1 MIALAIE
8 LSGLGLITAFAAGFA
23 SFVSP
28 CVLPLVPVYLSVV
41 SGVAHEDLGAN
52 TRRVTLA
59 TGAFVG
65 GFTIAFSALG
75 AGVGWAGSVLLT
87 HRRPVEVVGGI
98 TMIVMGAA
106 LLGFGARFFGREWRI
121 HRRTERATLGA
132 AALLGFVFA
141 IGWTPC
147 IGPVLAAILTFAAQS
162 GPAQGA
168 ALLAAYSL
176 GLGVPFLLA
185 GLGTSTTL
193 AALGVFRRHGALV
206 VRISGTLM
214 ILAGLLLASGELTRL
229 SAQLGT

>member
-1 MIALAIE
+1 MLLEIDLSAVGLA
-8 LSGLGLITAFAAGFA
+8 TAFAAGFA
-23 SFVSP
+23 SFVTP
-28 CVLPLVPVYLSVV
+28 CVLPLVPAYLSVV

-59 TGAFVG
+59 TAAFVG
-65 GFTIAFSALG
+65 GFTVAFSALG
-75 AGVGWAGSVLLT
+75 AGVGWAGSALLA

-98 TMIVMGAA
+98 VMVVMGLA

-121 HRRTERATLGA
+121 HRRTERATLSA

-168 ALLAAYSL
+168 ALLVAYSL

-185 GLGTSTTL
+185 GLATSTTL
-193 AALGVFRRHGALV
+193 GALGVFRRHGGLV
-206 VRISGTLM
+206 VRVGGAIM
-214 ILAGLLLASGELTRL
+214 IGAGLLLATGELTRI
-229 SAQLGT
+229 SAQLAT